1 MKRYLLFFCT
11 TGLLYVSLSSSSS
24 GPSSTPQ
31 GVQTAK
37 NGCGGAGC
45 HGSTFTPTN
54 STIDLIEDGQ
64 TSPVADGKYKPNG
77 SYTIGVTVFAPNAQ
91 KFGFIMLV
99 TDAAGNQAGTLAN
112 PLSLP
117 QAKITT
123 KGQFTVAEHPS
134 PISPVGGGLAV
145 PGLDW
150 TAPPKGKGA
159 VTFYVAVNAVN
170 NNGSAD
176 AGDNYVLLSKT
187 YQEGFPVSVEDV
199 EREIEVIAYPNPAT
213 NLLNIDIQNSTSN
226 KYHYT
231 IYSLAGTVAAQGH
244 LGNNVNTVDV
254 SALASGTHFMS
265 ITNGSEQKV
274 ITFNKL

>member
-1 MKRYLLFFCT
+1 MKRYLLLFCT
-11 TGLLYVSLSSSSS
+11 AGLLYVSLSSSSN
-24 GPSSTPQ
+24 GPSNTPQ

-37 NGCGGAGC
+37 TGCGGGGC
-45 HGSTFTPTN
+45 HGTTFTPTN
-54 STIDLIEDGQ
+54 STIDIIEDGQ

-77 SYTIGVTVFAPNAQ
+77 SYTVGVTVFASSAQ
-91 KFGFIMLV
+91 RFGFIMLV

-112 PLSLP
+112 PLSVP
-117 QAKITT
+117 HVKITT

-134 PISPVGGGLAV
+134 PVSPVGGGLAI

-150 TAPPKGKGA
+150 TAPPAGKGA

-187 YQEGFPVSVEDV
+187 YQENTSVSVEDIQ
-199 EREIEVIAYPNPAT
+199 REIEVVAYPNPAN

-226 KYHYT
+226 KYHYS
-231 IYSLAGTVAAQGH
+231 IYSMNGVLTAQGH
-244 LGNNVNTVDV
+244 LNNNVNSIDV
-254 SALASGTHFMS
+254 STLSSGMHFIS
-265 ITNGSEQKV
+265 ITNGIEQKV